1 MEITAF
7 YKKVR
12 EVEATIKERE
22 VLIVSLAT
30 GDGGREG
37 VRSEV
42 TRTVAAKLIAE
53 GRARLATFDEIKEY
67 REKAAEALRAAEQL
81 AASKRMQIAVLTE
94 ADLKALKSGLTK
106 S

>member
-22 VLIVSLAT
+22 VLIVSLETA
-30 GDGGREG
+30 DGGREG
-37 VRSEV
+37 VKSEV
-42 TRTVAAKLIAE
+42 PRTVAAKLIAE

-67 REKAAEALRAAEQL
+67 REQAAEAVRVAEQV
-81 AASKRMQIAVLTE
+81 AASSRMRIAVLSE
-94 ADLKALKSGLTK
+94 ADLRALKSGLK
-106 S
+106 KN